1 VANRPPLFFGKLRTP
16 LAVLRDIIID
26 INQEQEDSTYMD
38 GLIVKGIS
46 KVYGS
51 TTVVDNISFQAA
63 QGKILGVLGPNG
75 AGKTTIIRMIMGIT
89 APDQGEIFFQEG
101 GKRTRGV
108 PLNLVGYLPEERGLY
123 KETKVMN
130 ILLFLAGLKDMPKQS
145 AKERAMEWLRKF
157 GLEEYA
163 NKKVEQL
170 SKGMA
175 QKVQFIASILH
186 EPKFVVLDEPFSGL
200 DPVSQDQFKAEIRA
214 LATSGAAVL
223 LSSHQMGIVEELCD
237 EIFLIHKGKEVVQG
251 DLQSI
256 KERYGNFR
264 VDVLADQEISLDN
277 GRVESFQVLNGSRY
291 RFILREGV
299 EPLEFV
305 HSFPAELGIRELVI
319 SRPSL
324 HDIFVQI
331 AQGGVEDEAY
341 VEDSQMGDYA

>member
-1 VANRPPLFFGKLRTP
+1 
-16 LAVLRDIIID
+16 
-26 INQEQEDSTYMD
+26 MD

-186 EPKFVVLDEPFSGL
+186 EPKFVVLDEPFWAWTRSVRTSSKRKYGHL
-200 DPVSQDQFKAEIRA
+200 PPQVRQCSSPATKWA
-214 LATSGAAVL
+214 LWK
-223 LSSHQMGIVEELCD
+223 SSVM
-237 EIFLIHKGKEVVQG
+237 
-251 DLQSI
+251 
-256 KERYGNFR
+256 
-264 VDVLADQEISLDN
+264 
-277 GRVESFQVLNGSRY
+277 
-291 RFILREGV
+291 RF
-299 EPLEFV
+299 
-305 HSFPAELGIRELVI
+305 S
-319 SRPSL
+319 
-324 HDIFVQI
+324 
-331 AQGGVEDEAY
+331 
-341 VEDSQMGDYA
+341 

>member
-1 VANRPPLFFGKLRTP
+1 
-16 LAVLRDIIID
+16 
-26 INQEQEDSTYMD
+26 MD

-175 QKVQFIASILH
+175 Q
-186 EPKFVVLDEPFSGL
+186 
-200 DPVSQDQFKAEIRA
+200 R
-214 LATSGAAVL
+214 
-223 LSSHQMGIVEELCD
+223 C
-237 EIFLIHKGKEVVQG
+237 
-251 DLQSI
+251 
-256 KERYGNFR
+256 
-264 VDVLADQEISLDN
+264 SL
-277 GRVESFQVLNGSRY
+277 
-291 RFILREGV
+291 
-299 EPLEFV
+299 
-305 HSFPAELGIRELVI
+305 
-319 SRPSL
+319 SL
-324 HDIFVQI
+324 HPT
-331 AQGGVEDEAY
+331 
-341 VEDSQMGDYA
+341 